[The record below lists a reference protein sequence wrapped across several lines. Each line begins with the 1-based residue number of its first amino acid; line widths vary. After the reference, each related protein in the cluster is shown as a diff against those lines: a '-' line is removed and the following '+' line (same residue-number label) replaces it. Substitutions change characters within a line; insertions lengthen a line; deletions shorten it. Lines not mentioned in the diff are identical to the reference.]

1 MESKRADL
9 SREKSQFE
17 FKKRQIEKENRELR
31 EKMEEIT
38 GQLDLRERQLRE
50 GKQTL
55 ESEVSD
61 FRVAQKGAESEL
73 RERVEA

>member
-1 MESKRADL
+1 
-9 SREKSQFE
+9 
-17 FKKRQIEKENRELR
+17 
-31 EKMEEIT
+31 MEEIT